1 MTIWRNWTLHFR
13 KLPKSFNFRRDMKM
27 FSTLVIFLL
36 DFEYELLTKNFFSF
50 SRERQNVGVSLPVN
64 KVVQQQIRTR
74 MKA

>member
-1 MTIWRNWTLHFR
+1 
-13 KLPKSFNFRRDMKM
+13 M